1 MASAN
6 KEQCVE
12 KEKNKTE
19 YKSQIDMACAGDLGE
34 LDKDTSST
42 EKGAEVWDDYKEERC
57 VETTFQ
63 HLLSLE
69 KMFLNF

>member
-1 MASAN
+1 
-6 KEQCVE
+6 
-12 KEKNKTE
+12 
-19 YKSQIDMACAGDLGE
+19 MACAGDLGE